1 LRVKKPAG
9 AVCGLRRAARIA
21 ELDCARGIVE
31 MPAKFRG
38 IFDA

>member
-9 AVCGLRRAARIA
+9 AVCGSDGRRIA

-31 MPAKFRG
+31 MPANFRG